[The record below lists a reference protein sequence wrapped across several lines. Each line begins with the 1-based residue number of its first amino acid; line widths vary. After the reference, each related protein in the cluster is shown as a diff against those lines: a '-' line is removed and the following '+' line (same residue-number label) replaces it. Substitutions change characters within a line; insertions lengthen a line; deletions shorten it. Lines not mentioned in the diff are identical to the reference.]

1 MVTKAENERLT
12 RVEGEAPMG
21 RMIRENYWVPFAI
34 SSHLVTGEA
43 PMPVRL
49 LGENYVAF
57 RGENGAIGFFD
68 EHCPHRRASLALAR
82 VEGNAMRCIYHGWK
96 IDVAGCVVDVP
107 TQTVRAEQFAKG
119 VRVVHFPVQ
128 EVGGLAWVWLG
139 GCDAPA
145 FPELPFAG
153 AVEDNSWLSV
163 SVAPCNWLQGVE
175 GTIDSAHA
183 GTLHQTWLL
192 EAARRQDNSH
202 IGLALAGPPSYETE
216 SAPYGLQAV
225 ALRPTVDG
233 RTYARV
239 TQFFMP
245 LVCVVPFGRARPQ
258 EGSMFAFAPVDDQS
272 HLLFYGYYSDE
283 PQGLPVDM
291 GVVNPEYRPDPGD
304 FTGVRGDRHDLW
316 GQDRALMRAGH
327 FTGFGRT
334 LLEEDIVVQTSMGG
348 TLDRSREFLSTS
360 DVAVAHVRRILLE
373 ALTTAGAGGVPPGS
387 ARTPKAVRMPNA
399 LEFVYDEGGDWREM
413 VAGLQAG

>member
-1 MVTKAENERLT
+1 MVTQAENERLT
-12 RVEGEAPMG
+12 RVEGDAPMG
-21 RMIRENYWVPFAI
+21 RMIRENYWIPFAL
-34 SSHLVTGEA
+34 SSRLVAGEA
-43 PMPVRL
+43 PMAVRL

-68 EHCPHRRASLALAR
+68 EHCPHRRASLTLAR
-82 VEGNAMRCIYHGWK
+82 VEGNTMRCIYHGWK

-107 TQTVRAEQFAKG
+107 TQTVRAEQFATA
-119 VRVVHFPVQ
+119 VHVVHFPVR

-139 GCDAPA
+139 GNDAPA

-153 AVEDNSWLSV
+153 AVEDHSWLSV

-183 GTLHQTWLL
+183 GTLHQTWLQ

-202 IGLALAGPPSYETE
+202 LGLALAGPPSYETQ
-216 SAPYGLQAV
+216 SAPYGLQAA
-225 ALRPTVDG
+225 ALRPTVEG

-239 TQFFMP
+239 TQFFVP

-258 EGSMFAFAPVDDQS
+258 EGSVFAFAPVDDHS

-304 FTGVRGDRHDLW
+304 FTGVRGDRGNLW
-316 GQDRALMRAGH
+316 GQDRTLMRAGH

-348 TLDRSREFLSTS
+348 TLDRSKEFLSSS
-360 DVAVAHVRRILLE
+360 DVAVAHARRILLD
-373 ALTTAGAGGVPPGS
+373 ALATAEAGGLPPGS
-387 ARTPKAVRMPNA
+387 ARTPTVIRMPNA
-399 LEFVYDEGGDWREM
+399 LEFVYDDGLNWRDLAADLY
-413 VAGLQAG
+413 AG